1 MTSFS
6 ILEKI
11 LLVDK
16 IIGLGLSDDDTSI
29 IFFNRNIILTYPL
42 QRMAPFSESKKIFYT
57 IIVPSLPYTTGC
69 NVSRLH
75 IIWLKICQ
83 NGAFKNISLTKRQL
97 PIKIYSEITKNSL
110 ELRPPKMYFKCM
122 FEKYPHNFKFEFC
135 TKTLQISDSY
145 KKNKNKMSVFENKHV

>member
-16 IIGLGLSDDDTSI
+16 DWTRPVWWYEYH
-29 IFFNRNIILTYPL
+29 FFQSEYNS
-42 QRMAPFSESKKIFYT
+42 FSESKKIFYT

-83 NGAFKNISLTKRQL
+83 NGAFKNIILTKRPL

-122 FEKYPHNFKFEFC
+122 FEKYPHIFKFEFC

-145 KKNKNKMSVFENKHV
+145 